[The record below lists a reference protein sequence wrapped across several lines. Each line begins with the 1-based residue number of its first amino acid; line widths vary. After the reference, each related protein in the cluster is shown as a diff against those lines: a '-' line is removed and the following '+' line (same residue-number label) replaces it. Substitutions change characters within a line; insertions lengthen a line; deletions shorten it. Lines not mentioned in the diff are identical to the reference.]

1 MKETNSVHM
10 PMLLLLEEGNKLLL
24 VKYLKKFK
32 HSILAK
38 KLALCSY
45 WATTYRPGSFI
56 SFKSFLLYS
65 LQEDKEPTDAGLI
78 KAWGITNV
86 RYRNVFFGFNLDT
99 IVNGNLN
106 DVEAMITEWID
117 QEEKA
122 MEYLDEIQ
130 GG

>member
-1 MKETNSVHM
+1 M
-10 PMLLLLEEGNKLLL
+10 LEEGNKLLL
-24 VKYLKKFK
+24 AKYLKKYK
-32 HSILAK
+32 HSAMAK

-45 WATTYRPGSFI
+45 WATVYRPESFI

-65 LQEDKEPTDAGLI
+65 LNEDKEPTDAGLM
-78 KAWGITNV
+78 KTWNITDI
-86 RYRNVFFGFNLDT
+86 RYKSVFFGFDVGT
-99 IVNGNLN
+99 IIYGSLN
-106 DVEAMITEWID
+106 DVEAMITGWVD

>member
-1 MKETNSVHM
+1 MTETNSVHM